1 MRSPTPG
8 LESLFD
14 IGRGVPLPEFATA
27 VTLSRGPES
36 RPTNVGPSCDPEPRA
51 TDGWP
56 PLSPRSRSTIA
67 RRPNLGLYWRTVRHL
82 RWSQIGYLAARRL
95 LRPQFFNRQ
104 SAISNRQYDRA
115 TSVRLRR
122 LPELRF
128 PEWQPELAR
137 QMIESGEFRFLNL
150 SVPTHGRI
158 PWSAP
163 ELPRLWTYH
172 LNYCDFLNLDFNRA
186 EDPTGALL
194 RAALRMALD
203 WCEQS
208 SSGATPGWE
217 PYPLSLRVVN
227 WLKFLGRNARRAE
240 VLGETA
246 ALARMFGSLR
256 AQVLALEHRL
266 EKDLLANH
274 LLKNIKAL
282 IFAGSL
288 LEAPESRR
296 WLAKGQE
303 LLRREIAEQ
312 ILPDGGHFER
322 SPMYHALALE
332 DLMDIRDLS
341 FCLPASEV
349 APPSWRPEAARWGK
363 VLSETTFRMRGYLGL
378 ILHPDGEIPLFNDSA
393 LGVAQSPSE
402 LLARA
407 EHLALAGTYQGAGR
421 SDLAGLAHTFACASS
436 GIGRPSADLK
446 VCASRST
453 SGVTTDALADT
464 GYAIIRDRDLESCLV
479 FDAGPLGPDYQPG
492 HGHCDI
498 LSYEL
503 SLHGQRVVVDTGVST
518 YEPGPQRHYE
528 RSTAAHNTLRID
540 GDEQAEIWGAFRV
553 GRRPDVGRLASGEIE
568 RMCFAR
574 GEYQGCRGVVHSRT
588 VLYTAGNCWFIV
600 DCLRGRGLHRAE
612 SFVHFH
618 PSVQLEVCQPRR
630 NRNEHPPARGLGPG
644 AETMRRRAL
653 VSFGRYCYLLMT
665 LGLPEMAVS
674 ESWYSPEFGLRLP
687 SRFFSLAWESRLSNM
702 LVYAF
707 VPAGHVPPVVGIVP
721 NGKAIEINGRTVP
734 L

>member
-1 MRSPTPG
+1 MSSPTPG

-14 IGRGVPLPEFATA
+14 IGRGVRLPEFAAA
-27 VTLSRGPES
+27 VTPSRSPEC
-36 RPTNVGPSCDPEPRA
+36 RPT
-51 TDGWP
+51 DGGP
-56 PLSPRSRSTIA
+56 PLSPGSGSTIA
-67 RRPNLGLYWRTVRHL
+67 PTHNLGLYWRTVRHL
-82 RWSQIGYLAARRL
+82 RWSQIGYLVARRL
-95 LRPQFFNRQ
+95 LRPRFFNRQ
-104 SAISNRQYDRA
+104 SAMSNRQYERA
-115 TSVRLRR
+115 TPVRLKK
-122 LPELRF
+122 LPQPLPF
-128 PEWQPELAR
+128 PEWQPALAR
-137 QMIESGEFRFLNL
+137 HMIESREFRFLNL
-150 SVPTHGRI
+150 SVPACGRI

-172 LNYCDFLNLDFNRA
+172 LNYCDFLNLDFKRA
-186 EDPTGALL
+186 GDPTGAGL

-203 WCEQS
+203 WCDQNA
-208 SSGATPGWE
+208 SGATPGWE

-240 VLGETA
+240 ALGETT

-256 AQVLALEHRL
+256 AQVLALEYRL

-296 WLAKGQE
+296 WLTKGQK
-303 LLRREIAEQ
+303 LLRREIEEQ

-332 DLMDIRDLS
+332 DLMDIESLGL
-341 FCLPASEV
+341 CLPACAEAS
-349 APPSWRPEAARWGK
+349 AGRPAIAEPIAEAID
-363 VLSETTFRMRGYLGL
+363 RMGGYLRR

-393 LGVAQSPSE
+393 LGVAQPASE
-402 LLARA
+402 LLARNSA
-407 EHLALAGTYQGAGR
+407 PTGTCP
-421 SDLAGLAHTFACASS
+421 D
-436 GIGRPSADLK
+436 GIGRS
-446 VCASRST
+446 
-453 SGVTTDALADT
+453 ALAPAAYGTGARVHAFANT
-464 GYAIIRDRDLESCLV
+464 GYAVIRDRNSESCLV

-518 YEPGPQRHYE
+518 YEPGPERHYE

-553 GRRPDVGRLASGEIE
+553 GRRPDVGRLAVGEIE
-568 RMCFAR
+568 RICFAR
-574 GEYQGCRGVVHSRT
+574 GEYRGCTGVVHSRT
-588 VLYTAGNCWFIV
+588 VLYTPSNCWVIV
-600 DCLRGRGLHRAE
+600 DCLGGSSLHRAE

-618 PSVQLEVCQPRR
+618 PSVQLEVCEPRW
-630 NRNEHPPARGLGPG
+630 NRNEHSAARGLASGT
-644 AETMRRRAL
+644 ETMRRRAL

-665 LGLPEMAVS
+665 LNLAELAVI

-687 SRFFSLAWESRLSNM
+687 SRALSLAWERRLSNTM
-702 LVYAF
+702 VYAF
-707 VPAGHVPPVVGIVP
+707 VPAGQAPPVVAIVP
-721 NGKAIEINGRTVP
+721 NGKGIEINGRMVP
-734 L
+734 LE

>member
-1 MRSPTPG
+1 MASSTPG
-8 LESLFD
+8 LDFE
-14 IGRGVPLPEFATA
+14 IARGVRLPEFAA
-27 VTLSRGPES
+27 GVA
-36 RPTNVGPSCDPEPRA
+36 PS
-51 TDGWP
+51 
-56 PLSPRSRSTIA
+56 
-67 RRPNLGLYWRTVRHL
+67 LGLYWRTVQHL

-104 SAISNRQYDRA
+104 SAISNRQWERA
-115 TSVRLRR
+115 TSVGLKK
-122 LPELRF
+122 LSQQLRF

-150 SVPTHGRI
+150 SVPTRGRI

-172 LNYCDFLNLDFNRA
+172 LNYCDFLNLDFNQA
-186 EDPTGALL
+186 GDPTGAGL

-203 WCEQS
+203 WCEQN
-208 SSGATPGWE
+208 SSGTAPGWE

-227 WLKFLGRNARRAE
+227 WLKFLGRNARRVEA
-240 VLGETA
+240 LGETA
-246 ALARMFGSLR
+246 ALARLSASLR

-288 LEAPESRR
+288 LEAPESQW
-296 WLAKGQE
+296 WLTKGQK
-303 LLRREIAEQ
+303 LLRREIKEQ

-332 DLMDIRDLS
+332 DLMDIESLG
-341 FCLPASEV
+341 FCLPATPVDNGTEPI
-349 APPSWRPEAARWGK
+349 AEAID
-363 VLSETTFRMRGYLGL
+363 RMGGYLRR

-393 LGVAQSPSE
+393 LGLAQPSSE
-402 LLARA
+402 LLARIVAPTFRSALTGLKPGATAHPYVAPAFGTLPKRENCHADPARA
-407 EHLALAGTYQGAGR
+407 EEASLFFIEAKQKQIPR
-421 SDLAGLAHTFACASS
+421 SARDDIVRASAGLKAGDS
-436 GIGRPSADLK
+436 GPTPGA
-446 VCASRST
+446 
-453 SGVTTDALADT
+453 TTYALADT
-464 GYAIIRDRDLESCLV
+464 GYAVIRDRDSESRLV

-540 GDEQAEIWGAFRV
+540 GEEQAEIWGAFRV
-553 GRRPDVGRLASGEIE
+553 GRRPDIGRLAVGEIE

-574 GEYQGCRGVVHSRT
+574 GEYRGCRGVVHSRT
-588 VLYTAGNCWFIV
+588 VLYTPGNCWVIV
-600 DCLRGRGLHRAE
+600 DRVCGRALHRAE

-618 PSVQLEVCQPRR
+618 PSVQLEVCEPRW
-630 NRNEHPPARGLGPG
+630 NRDEHPTASGLVPG

-665 LGLPEMAVS
+665 LGLAELAVI
-674 ESWYSPEFGLRLP
+674 ETWYSPEFGLRLP
-687 SRFFSLAWESRLSNM
+687 SRALCLTWERRLSNTM
-702 LVYAF
+702 VYAF
-707 VPAGHVPPVVGIVP
+707 VPAGQVSPVVGIVP
-721 NGKAIEINGRTVP
+721 NGEAIEINGRMVP
-734 L
+734 LE